1 MFHFRVTQMLIREF
15 QDLLDSYA
23 GVSGFR
29 CDYKKATIKAIGVT
43 FNPCARRLRVHKAI
57 IYLL

>member
-1 MFHFRVTQMLIREF
+1 MLIREF